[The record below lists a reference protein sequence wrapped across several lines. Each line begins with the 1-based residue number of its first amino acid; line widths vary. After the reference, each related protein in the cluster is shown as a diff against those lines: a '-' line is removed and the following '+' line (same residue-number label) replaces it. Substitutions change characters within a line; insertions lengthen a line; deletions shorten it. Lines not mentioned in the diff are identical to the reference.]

1 MPKIRSDFK
10 YNVPVMNDNK
20 NIRTDR
26 KKNPKQD
33 LYEKFKEKERKVAAA
48 KETSEKP
55 EESAETEENS

>member
-20 NIRTDR
+20 NIRMER

-33 LYEKFKEKERKVAAA
+33 LYEQFKEKERKIAAA
-48 KETSEKP
+48 RESSEKP
-55 EESAETEENS
+55 EDNTETEESS